1 MTLTCRVDAAA
12 TAAGFELISLPDAA
26 AVAEQVASL
35 LLEERL
41 RRPQRPLGL
50 ATGAT
55 MVPVYRAMARQ
66 LAALPV
72 AEQRR
77 LRQEWLSFNLDE
89 YLGLGAADA
98 GSFAATMAR
107 QLVGPLGLAAER
119 VHLPDGRAGDGAAA
133 ARAYGAA
140 LAAAGGIGLQL
151 LGLGRNGHVGFNEPP
166 CGPEV
171 TCRPVQLCP
180 STRAANAADFGGRA
194 EAVPAWAITLGLREI
209 LAAERI
215 VLVVTGGAK
224 AAVLERLLQ
233 GPATPELPASWLKDH
248 PAVSVIVDRAALG
261 F

>member
-1 MTLTCRVDAAA
+1 LTLSCRADAAA
-12 TAAGFELISLPDAA
+12 PAAAFELITLPDAA
-26 AVAEQVASL
+26 AVAERVAGL

-41 RRPQRPLGL
+41 QRPQRPLGL

-55 MVPVYRAMARQ
+55 MVPVYGAMARQ
-66 LAALPV
+66 LAALPL

-77 LRQEWLSFNLDE
+77 LREQWLSFNLDE
-89 YLGLGAADA
+89 YLGLGAADS

-119 VHLPDGRAGDGAAA
+119 VKLPDGLAGDGVGA

-140 LAAAGGIGLQL
+140 LASAGGIGLQL

-166 CGPEV
+166 CGPDV
-171 TCRPVQLCP
+171 ACRPVRLCP
-180 STRAANAADFGGRA
+180 STRAANAGDFGGRA

-224 AAVLERLLQ
+224 AAVLERLLRE
-233 GPATPELPASWLKDH
+233 PAAPELPASWLKQH
-248 PAVSVIVDRAALG
+248 PAVRVIVDRAALG